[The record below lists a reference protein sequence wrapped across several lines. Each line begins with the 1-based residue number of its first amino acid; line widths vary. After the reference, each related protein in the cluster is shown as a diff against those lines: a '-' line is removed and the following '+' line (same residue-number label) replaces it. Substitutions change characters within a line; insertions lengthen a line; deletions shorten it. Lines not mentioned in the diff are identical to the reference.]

1 MIGALDAVA
10 PGMKNEDTLL
20 YGVEV
25 KFYSSRPQLTKELE
39 TTLPNVFAAGDGAG
53 VTRGLSQ
60 AGASGV
66 YAARTILSRL
76 SKKQR

>member
-1 MIGALDAVA
+1 MTND
-10 PGMKNEDTLL
+10 DTLL

-25 KFYSSRPQLTKELE
+25 KFYSARIELSKELE
-39 TTLPNVFAAGDGAG
+39 TKFTNVFATGDGAG

-66 YAARTILSRL
+66 YVARTILSRL
-76 SKKQR
+76 S